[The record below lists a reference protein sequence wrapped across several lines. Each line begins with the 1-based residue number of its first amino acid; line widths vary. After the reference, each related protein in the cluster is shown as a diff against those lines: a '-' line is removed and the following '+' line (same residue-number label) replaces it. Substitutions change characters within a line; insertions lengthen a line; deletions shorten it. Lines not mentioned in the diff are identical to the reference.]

1 MANNTTILQPTIC
14 GWWPLDRPSART
26 RAGVSLAVLS
36 LVACQRGPDSI
47 APPIDSQTAMAL
59 QPVNDTRESPPGLP
73 RWIANRT
80 PDATPD
86 KVKDAAVGAA
96 VASALTREPT
106 LRGYHIGVDSASGR
120 IILIGLAPDTVARS
134 RASEL
139 AARVDGVLVVQNQ
152 MSVAPPPASAR

>member
-1 MANNTTILQPTIC
+1 MRGPR
-14 GWWPLDRPSART
+14 PLDRP
-26 RAGVSLAVLS
+26 RACAAALACLSVLS
-36 LVACQRGPDSI
+36 LVACQRGPD
-47 APPIDSQTAMAL
+47 AAEPPIDTQRATAL

-86 KVKDAAVGAA
+86 KVKDAAVSAA

-106 LRGYHIGVDSASGR
+106 LNGYHIDVDSAGGR
-120 IILIGLAPDTVARS
+120 VILVGLAPDALARS

-152 MSVAPPPASAR
+152 LSVALPGSAR

>member
-1 MANNTTILQPTIC
+1 MTTCTTTPHPTIR
-14 GWWPLDRPSART
+14 GPWSLERHRT
-26 RAGVSLAVLS
+26 AATACLAVLS

-47 APPIDSQTAMAL
+47 QPPVDTQTAIAL
-59 QPVNDTRESPPGLP
+59 QPVHDARESTPGLP

-86 KVKDAAVGAA
+86 KVKDAAVSAA

-106 LRGYHIGVDSASGR
+106 LNGYHIDVDSAGGR
-120 IILIGLAPDTVARS
+120 VILLGLAPDALARL

-152 MSVAPPPASAR
+152 LSLVLPGSAR

>member
-1 MANNTTILQPTIC
+1 MA
-14 GWWPLDRPSART
+14 SASV
-26 RAGVSLAVLS
+26 ALLS

-47 APPIDSQTAMAL
+47 APTIDTQKAMAL
-59 QPVNDTRESPPGLP
+59 QPVNDTRESAPGLP
-73 RWIANRT
+73 RWIADRT

-106 LRGYHIGVDSASGR
+106 LHGYHIDVDSAGGR
-120 IILIGLAPDTVARS
+120 VILVGLAPDTVARS

-152 MSVAPPPASAR
+152 LSVAPPPASAR